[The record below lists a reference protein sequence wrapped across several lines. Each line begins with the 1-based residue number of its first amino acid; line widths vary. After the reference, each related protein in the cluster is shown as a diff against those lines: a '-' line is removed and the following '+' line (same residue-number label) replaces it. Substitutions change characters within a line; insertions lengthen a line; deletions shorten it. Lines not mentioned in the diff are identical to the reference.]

1 MYIFHITTRMQ
12 WQAAQQIG
20 HYFPASAAGEPFVH
34 CSRADQ
40 VLAVAERFYKG
51 QSGLVLLVIDP
62 QRLTSTLKWEAPSDE
77 IASAGGAFPHV
88 YGPINLEA
96 VVRVLDFEADS
107 VGTFALPPLP

>member
-1 MYIFHITTRMQ
+1 MHIFHITTRRQ
-12 WQAAQQIG
+12 WQAAQPNG
-20 HYFPASAAGEPFVH
+20 RYFPSPAEGFVH

-62 QRLTSTLKWEAPSDE
+62 QRLTSELKWEAPSDE
-77 IASAGGAFPHV
+77 SASATGPFPHV

-96 VVRVLDFEADS
+96 VVRVLDFEADADGNFS
-107 VGTFALPPLP
+107 LPPLA